1 MADPALHLDGLGH
14 RHGDGPFLFRDLSLT
29 LPFGRVL
36 TVLGPNGRGKTTL
49 LTCLA
54 GLRAPVEGVVA
65 RAAGPIAYVPQ
76 ASRGGLAYRVRDMV
90 LMGRVGHLPLLAW
103 PSAQDRAIADRA
115 LARVAA
121 AHLTERSFATLSGGE
136 KALVLIARALA
147 AEARLIILDEPFAA
161 LDLANQQGILSLLA
175 SLVRDEGVALV
186 ITTHQPQHALVLGGD
201 ALVLDST
208 FGHVHGAAGDILD
221 EALLSRVFRLPV
233 ARVDVA
239 RGAARTAGVVPLFG
253 GAGADMSS
261 GAPITAP
268 VAAA

>member
-1 MADPALHLDGLGH
+1 MADPALILDRVGH
-14 RHGDGPFLFRDLSLT
+14 RHGEGPFLFRDLSLR

-54 GLRAPVEGVVA
+54 GLRAPVEGRVTRP
-65 RAAGPIAYVPQ
+65 RAALAYVPQ
-76 ASRGGLAYRVRDMV
+76 ASRGGLAYRALDMV
-90 LMGRVGHLPLLAW
+90 LMGRAGHLPLLAW
-103 PSAQDRAIADRA
+103 PSAKDRAIAAQALSRA
-115 LARVAA
+115 GV
-121 AHLTERSFATLSGGE
+121 AHLADRSFATLSGGE
-136 KALVLIARALA
+136 KALVLIGRALA

-161 LDLANQQGILSLLA
+161 LDLANQQGVLALLA

-186 ITTHQPQHALVLGGD
+186 ITTHQPQHALVLKGD
-201 ALVLDST
+201 ALVLDNA
-208 FGHVHGAAGDILD
+208 FGHVHGAADDILD

-233 ARVDVA
+233 ARVDVT

-253 GAGADMSS
+253 DVVADMSG
-261 GAPITAP
+261 GAPTSAP

>member
-1 MADPALHLDGLGH
+1 MAEPALHLDRLGY
-14 RHGDGPFLFRDLSLT
+14 RHGNGPFLFRDLSLT

-49 LTCLA
+49 LTCIA
-54 GLRAPVEGVVA
+54 GLRPPVEGRVTRPDSA
-65 RAAGPIAYVPQ
+65 IAYVPQ
-76 ASRGGLAYRVRDMV
+76 ASRGGLAYRVRDIV
-90 LMGRVGHLPLLAW
+90 LMGRAGHLPLLAW
-103 PSAQDRAIADRA
+103 PSAKDRAIADRA

-121 AHLTERSFATLSGGE
+121 MHLADRSFATLSGGE

-161 LDLANQQGILSLLA
+161 LDLANQQGVLALLE
-175 SLVRDEGVALV
+175 SLVRDRGVALV

-208 FGHVHGAAGDILD
+208 FGHVHGAADEILD

-233 ARVDVA
+233 ARVDVT
-239 RGAARTAGVVPLFG
+239 RGAARTPGIVPMFG
-253 GAGADMSS
+253 PTDSAMPD
-261 GAPITAP
+261 
-268 VAAA
+268 AAA